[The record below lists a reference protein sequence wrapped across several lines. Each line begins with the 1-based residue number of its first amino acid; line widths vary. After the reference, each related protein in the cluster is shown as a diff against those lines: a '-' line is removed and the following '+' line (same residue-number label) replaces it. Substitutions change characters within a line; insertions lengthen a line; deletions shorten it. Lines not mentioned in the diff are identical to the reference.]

1 MSKGPIGGV
10 VWCKLSGRSWSN
22 SLNPVPENDAQEM
35 PALAPVVP
43 THTKLFFKEAA
54 IVFGKS
60 PGIVAGSP
68 RRTRFVGSSWDICI
82 ILKVLEPGFTA
93 KRY

>member
-1 MSKGPIGGV
+1 
-10 VWCKLSGRSWSN
+10 
-22 SLNPVPENDAQEM
+22 
-35 PALAPVVP
+35 
-43 THTKLFFKEAA
+43 LFFKEAA